1 MDLRGKSE
9 GSAAANEANANEQ
22 AEDSVNSDRS
32 MKFSQREYQDEEI
45 QRLRTE
51 NESLRN
57 KIENFEKVLSTIQ
70 GALKDISMSE

>member
-22 AEDSVNSDRS
+22 AEDPVNSDRS